1 MLIALYIFKKHIIK
15 LNSPLNQEIQ
25 CLVINVFPIE
35 EGLNFNFSHFKDKI
49 KVIKF
54 LN

>member
-1 MLIALYIFKKHIIK
+1 MLIALYIFFKTHNQTP
-15 LNSPLNQEIQ
+15 LLNQEIQ

-35 EGLNFNFSHFKDKI
+35 EGLNFNFFHFKDKI